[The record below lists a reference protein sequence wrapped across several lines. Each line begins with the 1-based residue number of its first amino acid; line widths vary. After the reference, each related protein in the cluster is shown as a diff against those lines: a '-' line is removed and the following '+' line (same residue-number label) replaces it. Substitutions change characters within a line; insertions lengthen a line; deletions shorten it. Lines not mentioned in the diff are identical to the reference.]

1 MDTIP
6 VSLTHK
12 AVGFER
18 QPNIVQMMKAQ
29 IQHILLLLLFSQFD
43 LILDQFY

>member
-29 IQHILLLLLFSQFD
+29 IQHILLLLFSQFD